1 MNNKKKL
8 FVVSDIHGHFTL
20 LKEALDRAG
29 FDKDNEKH
37 LLICCGDYFDRGEE
51 NLEVLKFLERLK
63 NKVLIRGNHEDLLVK
78 LLDTGQVLE
87 RNYINGSLPT
97 IESFFGK
104 YSINPVDDT
113 IDFSGKT
120 RMVDRIYDFIEE
132 TVNCFETDNYLFVH
146 GWFPDNATTT
156 KLRDEAT
163 IYEWERARWAKWI
176 DKYNGEKPLADKTI
190 VCGHVPTFYAKY
202 FDANRGSQNYDIYF
216 GNGVIAIDAG
226 TYDTKQVNVLVLDEN
241 I

>member
-1 MNNKKKL
+1 MSILRKL

-120 RMVDRIYDFIEE
+120 RMVDRIYDFICSRM
-132 TVNCFETDNYLFVH
+132 VSRQCNYNKV
-146 GWFPDNATTT
+146 
-156 KLRDEAT
+156 
-163 IYEWERARWAKWI
+163 AR
-176 DKYNGEKPLADKTI
+176 
-190 VCGHVPTFYAKY
+190 
-202 FDANRGSQNYDIYF
+202 
-216 GNGVIAIDAG
+216 
-226 TYDTKQVNVLVLDEN
+226 
-241 I
+241 